1 MIRPFLMLMLM
12 LCAAP
17 LAGGCS
23 QHSEPKTPKV
33 QTLDEFFEQ
42 DELQV
47 VATDG
52 TRHDL
57 TVYLATTFEQKR
69 RGLMFV
75 RQLPERTGMLFV
87 YDDESLHSMWM
98 KNTFIPL
105 DIVFAR
111 RDGTVSSVIKNAEP
125 MSLKSLAAIEPVT
138 FVLELNAG
146 VARRYNIGPGSQL
159 IWSPKAD

>member
-1 MIRPFLMLMLM
+1 MIRPIMVLL

-17 LAGGCS
+17 FAAGCS
-23 QHSEPKTPKV
+23 PQAEPKTTKV

-42 DELQV
+42 DELQIV
-47 VATDG
+47 TTDG
-52 TRHDL
+52 TRQDF
-57 TVYLATTFEQKR
+57 TVYLATTAEQQR

-111 RDGTVSSVIKNAEP
+111 RDGTVSSVIKNTEP
-125 MSLKSLAAIEPVT
+125 LSLKSLAAIEPVT

-146 VARRYNIGPGSQL
+146 VTRRYDIGPGSQL
-159 IWSPKAD
+159 IWPPEVD

>member
-1 MIRPFLMLMLM
+1 MIRPILILV

-17 LAGGCS
+17 LVAGCS
-23 QHSEPKTPKV
+23 PQAEPKAPKV

-42 DELQV
+42 DDLQI

-52 TRHDL
+52 TRHSF
-57 TVYLATTFEQKR
+57 TIYLATTYEQQR

-87 YDDESLHSMWM
+87 YDDESQHSMWM

-111 RDGTVSSVIKNAEP
+111 RDGTVSSVIQNAEP
-125 MSLKSLAAIEPVT
+125 LSLKSLAAIEPVT

-146 VARRYNIGPGSQL
+146 VARRYSIGPGSQL
-159 IWSPKAD
+159 IWSPDVD

>member
-1 MIRPFLMLMLM
+1 MIRLIMMLV

-17 LAGGCS
+17 FAVGCS
-23 QHSEPKTPKV
+23 PQSEPKTPKV

-42 DELQV
+42 DELQI

-52 TRHDL
+52 TRQDF
-57 TVYLATTFEQKR
+57 TVYLATTFEQQR

-87 YDDESLHSMWM
+87 YDDESMHSMWM

-111 RDGTVSSVIKNAEP
+111 RDGTVSSVIKNTEP
-125 MSLKSLAAIEPVT
+125 LSLKSLAAIEPVT

-146 VARRYNIGPGSQL
+146 VAQRYRIGPGSQL
-159 IWSPKAD
+159 IWSPEAD

>member
-1 MIRPFLMLMLM
+1 MIRPMLVLM

-17 LAGGCS
+17 FAAGCS
-23 QHSEPKTPKV
+23 PQAEPKAAKI
-33 QTLDEFFEQ
+33 QALDEFFEK
-42 DELQV
+42 DKLQV

-52 TRHDL
+52 TRLDF
-57 TVYLATTFEQKR
+57 TVYLAITFEQQR

-75 RQLPERTGMLFV
+75 RQLPERSGMLFV
-87 YDDESLHSMWM
+87 YDDEDLHSMWM

-111 RDGTVSSVIKNAEP
+111 RDGTVSSVIKNTEP
-125 MSLKSLAAIEPVT
+125 LSLKSLVATEPVT

-146 VARRYNIGPGSQL
+146 VTRRYNIGPGSRL
-159 IWSPKAD
+159 IWPPETD

>member
-1 MIRPFLMLMLM
+1 MIRLTLMLL

-17 LAGGCS
+17 LAAGCS
-23 QHSEPKTPKV
+23 PQSVPKATKV
-33 QTLDEFFEQ
+33 ETLDEFFEK
-42 DELQV
+42 DELVV

-52 TRHDL
+52 TRHEFS
-57 TVYLATTFEQKR
+57 VYLATTFEQQR

-75 RQLPERTGMLFV
+75 RHLPERTGMLFV

-111 RDGTVSSVIKNAEP
+111 RDGTISSIIKNTEP
-125 MSLKSLAAIEPVT
+125 LSLKSLAATEPVS
-138 FVLELNAG
+138 FVLELNA
-146 VARRYNIGPGSQL
+146 ISGSG
-159 IWSPKAD
+159 S